1 MLEHRLLPVDES
13 PTYHLRRQ
21 DGLGLLINIPTQNT
35 SKEVSYCS
43 MDEILLMYIYIY
55 TVKKKY
61 IYIYVLYL
69 YLGDVGLQGR
79 GLGWGL
85 V

>member
-13 PTYHLRRQ
+13 PTYRLRRQ

-43 MDEILLMYIYIY
+43 MDEILLMYIY
-55 TVKKKY
+55 TVKNIY
-61 IYIYVLYL
+61 IYICIIFIF
-69 YLGDVGLQGR
+69 GR
-79 GLGWGL
+79 RRFAG
-85 V
+85 

>member
-61 IYIYVLYL
+61 IYIYMY
-69 YLGDVGLQGR
+69 YIYI
-79 GLGWGL
+79 WET
-85 V
+85 